1 MAILGWIVGAP
12 AYRHLLE
19 GRNPHARA
27 WMMFAGIGL
36 GGIDV
41 RFHVRGE
48 DGTLVEVD
56 RWEATGR
63 EMPERISARR
73 IKNRKALDSEI
84 RRLCRALG
92 PDADLRVSAR
102 QAVRGK
108 GWTWIDQGDV
118 DVCTSPGKRRK
129 QERR

>member
-1 MAILGWIVGAP
+1 MPVRDARLGHSAMSAQTRTLLRGIAFVAILGWIVGAP

-73 IKNRKALDSEI
+73 IKNRKALDS
-84 RRLCRALG
+84 
-92 PDADLRVSAR
+92 
-102 QAVRGK
+102 
-108 GWTWIDQGDV
+108 
-118 DVCTSPGKRRK
+118 
-129 QERR
+129 